1 MVEKVSGAHGHVG
14 TVEVH
19 VMNVVEQL
27 VSNRS
32 EVCCCTNVDC
42 DSCCLKRLT
51 VMVGVQR
58 MMTGAR
64 KDR

>member
-1 MVEKVSGAHGHVG
+1 MVEKVSGEHGHVG
-14 TVEVH
+14 AVEVY

-27 VSNRS
+27 ASNRS
-32 EVCCCTNVDC
+32 EVCCCTNVDS
-42 DSCCLKRLT
+42 DSRCLKRLT